1 MPARAITF
9 NPTAARCPSPPAA
22 NECIASCHSVAPG
35 TAPARRTAS
44 KSRRAYCQRPALLH
58 ARMARARS
66 SPDPEEPCCTEASA
80 AAAAVAV
87 STSAAASPIPA
98 PATAPKFEAAVVAVI
113 AEAVIAVIAA
123 IAVIAE
129 AAVGGRLSAVDVS
142 SRTRSA
148 MSQLLASAHAFSSA
162 TSAARSGSSPRD
174 RISSSS

>member
-35 TAPARRTAS
+35 TAPVRRTAS

-58 ARMARARS
+58 ARIARARS
-66 SPDPEEPCCTEASA
+66 SPDPDEPCCTEASA

-87 STSAAASPIPA
+87 STLAAASPIPA
-98 PATAPKFEAAVVAVI
+98 SATAPMLAAAVVAV
-113 AEAVIAVIAA
+113 AAVVAA
-123 IAVIAE
+123 

-148 MSQLLASAHAFSSA
+148 MSQLLASAHALSSA
-162 TSAARSGSSPRD
+162 RSAVRSGSSPRD
-174 RISSSS
+174 RISRSS